1 MFESRKRPYKPFLWF
16 QMLWKHVSERPFS
29 CPFKGH
35 VESRIQS
42 NSMVTTG
49 KKGQNHFQA
58 HRLDCRPPPPAHSNR
73 GKYTGLYIYIYV
85 GIPKPS
91 KIFQKFCWFLGAKT
105 CGKGGEGL
113 RLLSSPF
120 SNLEFSFLDGN
131 AVGVLHGL
139 VAACKAP
146 PTMPF
151 EKHALWH

>member
-1 MFESRKRPYKPFLWF
+1 M
-16 QMLWKHVSERPFS
+16 
-29 CPFKGH
+29 
-35 VESRIQS
+35 
-42 NSMVTTG
+42 
-49 KKGQNHFQA
+49 
-58 HRLDCRPPPPAHSNR
+58 
-73 GKYTGLYIYIYV
+73 YIYIYV

-151 EKHALWH
+151 ENTPFGTNRKGKKHRNCNRYSRYICIETYIIHVLYIYIYLHALHPPTLVFQVIGAFFQAIAFVLPQALSTVHPSHKKMKH